1 MAQLSTAAM
10 STRTVTMRETRTV
23 TGEAASITQNN
34 IIATIP
40 VSKGDVVLDV
50 VVHYD
55 NLGANTAI
63 IVGDGNVTN
72 RFITST
78 ATTSAG
84 RTSMNS
90 AADVGPLFIYPADD
104 TIDLVQSGSGTATT
118 TYTMIVD
125 ILRTVS

>member
-10 STRTVTMRETRTV
+10 SARTVTMVEARTV
-23 TGEAASITQNN
+23 TVEASSVAQNAVIASV
-34 IIATIP
+34 P

-50 VVHYD
+50 IANYD
-55 NLGANTAI
+55 NLGENTAL

-84 RTSMNS
+84 ITRLNS

-104 TIDLVQSGSGTATT
+104 TIDAVQSGSGSGTGTF
-118 TYTMIVD
+118 TMIVY
-125 ILRTVS
+125 ILRTVA